1 MAYQHQ
7 HGNLEKRQQQL
18 VCILN
23 QITQSKYIGVSQQVC
38 SFHPWAGLETSQWE
52 ALLVH
57 LWCCW
62 PFWSLVKEIERV
74 VCLEAS
80 FGYDRV
86 LGCGH
91 WRIRIFWSVLLLAW
105 VDSTVDWW
113 IEVCTRFTLGRA
125 TGLQTLS
132 PKLIILKFL
141 QCVQQSA
148 FVLNMSGDELDRQDT
163 DLIKVGWVWGAFEFG
178 IDALVETKK
187 KTSLKNNCS
196 GKAFCPKAG
205 NTFQLTVTLDVKF
218 NWH

>member
-1 MAYQHQ
+1 MAYQYQ

-91 WRIRIFWSVLLLAW
+91 WRIRIFWLVLLLTW

-132 PKLIILKFL
+132 PKVIILKFR

-148 FVLNMSGDELDRQDT
+148 FVLGMSGDELDRQDT
-163 DLIKVGWVWGAFEFG
+163 DLMASTDLLSYAICVSNRPPFSPHMSVPNKQMAYPAAATWLNMHASWGM
-178 IDALVETKK
+178 L
-187 KTSLKNNCS
+187 
-196 GKAFCPKAG
+196 
-205 NTFQLTVTLDVKF
+205 Q
-218 NWH
+218 